1 MTYDNKARIIFFIL
15 IIVSTIIMGISLEYF
30 QSKGLVK
37 MAALSVCILPVT
49 LGLNILFGKYVYLCG
64 LVITKR
70 LRILVGLSFILI
82 VPMIWLIYYMTGR
95 FD

>member
-1 MTYDNKARIIFFIL
+1 MSYDNKARIILFTI
-15 IIVSTIIMGISLEYF
+15 IIVGCIIMGFLFNYF
-30 QSKGLVK
+30 ESKGLTIFFIFTP
-37 MAALSVCILPVT
+37 SILPVM

-70 LRILVGLSFILI
+70 LRIVAGLSFILI